1 MGGGVGIFVEDF
13 TEYLDYIASNYS
25 CSTKLLYQTEYF
37 IKSLSIEDYKLTYL
51 RKKIMKK
58 GL

>member
-13 TEYLDYIASNYS
+13 TEYLDYIASNYG

-37 IKSLSIEDYKLTYL
+37 NKSLSIEYYKLTYL